1 MTVELALRTKLA
13 RAEETI
19 EDLTRKLDHAQSQR
33 KLATIRMQQAEDTM
47 RGIVWQLRECVG
59 CSKRRARAACP
70 S

>member
-19 EDLTRKLDHAQSQR
+19 EDLTRKLEHANSQR
-33 KLATIRMQQAEDTM
+33 NLATILMQQAEATAAWAV
-47 RGIVWQLRECVG
+47 GELCECIG
-59 CSKRRARAACP
+59 CSRRRA

>member
-19 EDLTRKLDHAQSQR
+19 EDLTRKLEHAQSER
-33 KLATIRMQQAEDTM
+33 NMATILAQQAEATAAWAV
-47 RGIVWQLRECVG
+47 GELCECLV
-59 CSKRRARAACP
+59 CSRKRA